1 MHAAA
6 RWPTFAGM
14 TTSGNDVPPVGSARI
29 GISGW
34 RYTPWRGEFYPK
46 GLVQRNELAY
56 ASERLT
62 SIEINGSFYS
72 LQRPS
77 SYALWKQQTPDDFV
91 FSVKGGRYITHL
103 LRLKNVHGALANFFA
118 SGVLGLGEKL
128 GPFLW
133 QLPERVEFDATVL
146 DEFLSQLPKT
156 TTDAAALAAE
166 STLPADR
173 TLTTAEAERP
183 LRHALEVRS
192 QSFDTEEAFE
202 IVRRHDVALVV
213 ADTAGTWPMLRQITS
228 DFVYVRL
235 HGAEELYASG
245 YDSPALD
252 VWAADIR
259 TWLDGSGCPDGRP
272 RDVFVYF
279 DNDIKVR
286 APFDA
291 IALIERLRY
300 P

>member
-1 MHAAA
+1 
-6 RWPTFAGM
+6 M
-14 TTSGNDVPPVGSARI
+14 TGDERGRPFV

-34 RYTPWRGEFYPK
+34 RYVPWRGQFYPK
-46 GLVQRNELAY
+46 GLVQREELAY

-77 SYALWKQQTPDDFV
+77 SYALWKEQTPDDFV

-103 LRLKNVHGALANFFA
+103 LRLRNARQALANFFA
-118 SGVLGLGEKL
+118 SGLLGLGEKL
-128 GPFLW
+128 GPLLW
-133 QLPERVEFDATVL
+133 QLPERVEFDAGVL
-146 DEFLSQLPKT
+146 DEFLALLPKT

-166 STLPADR
+166 TTLESSR
-173 TLTTAEAERP
+173 TVTVAPIARP

-192 QSFDTEEAFE
+192 ATFDTEEAFE
-202 IVRRHDVALVV
+202 IVRRHDVALVI
-213 ADTAGTWPMLRQITS
+213 ADTAGTWPMFREITS

-245 YDSPALD
+245 YDDEALER
-252 VWAADIR
+252 WERDIR
-259 TWLDGSGCPDGRP
+259 SWLDGSGCADGRP

-279 DNDIKVR
+279 DNDMKVR

-291 IALIERLRY
+291 MALIERLR
-300 P
+300 

>member
-1 MHAAA
+1 MA
-6 RWPTFAGM
+6 TG
-14 TTSGNDVPPVGSARI
+14 GNGIPRV

-34 RYTPWRGEFYPK
+34 RYKPWRGEFYPK
-46 GLVQRNELAY
+46 GLVQRDELAY
-56 ASERLT
+56 AAGRLT

-72 LQRPS
+72 LQRPT
-77 SYALWKQQTPDDFV
+77 SYALWKEQTPDDFV

-103 LRLKNVHGALANFFA
+103 LRLKNAHGALANFFA
-118 SGVLGLGEKL
+118 SGVLALGEKL
-128 GPFLW
+128 GPLLW

-146 DEFLSQLPKT
+146 DEFLAQLPKT
-156 TTDAAALAAE
+156 TTDAAALAADTTLE
-166 STLPADR
+166 SDR
-173 TLTTAEAERP
+173 TDTTVDVDRP

-192 QSFDTEEAFE
+192 PTFDTAEAFE
-202 IVRRHDVALVV
+202 IVRCHDVALVI

-245 YDSPALD
+245 YDAPALD
-252 VWAADIR
+252 RWEADIR
-259 TWLDGSGCPDGRP
+259 SWLDGTGCPDGAP

-291 IALIERLRY
+291 MALIERLS
-300 P
+300 